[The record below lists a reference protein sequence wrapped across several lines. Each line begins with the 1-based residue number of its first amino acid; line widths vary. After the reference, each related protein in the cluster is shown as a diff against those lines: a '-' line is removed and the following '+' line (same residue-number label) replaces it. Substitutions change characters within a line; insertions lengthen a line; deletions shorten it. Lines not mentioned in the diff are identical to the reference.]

1 MLFDHM
7 HPVLVVQRHMYGDTW
22 HTAGVAAYRARYSA
36 RVLQFQTR
44 VYSGPPCAEHSIVLI
59 CEALPW
65 FVLRWSE
72 TNGWA
77 FWIAGVPTVC
87 VPEQVCAS
95 QPRRSAR
102 IPYVRSHRGRRSSRG
117 LPQRLVTLCSARRCT
132 RPDVASLNATVT
144 ATVQRTYEKKFFLV
158 PRHARNCEQGLKV
171 VWLPLLTQMV
181 EHTPCHSGTAMADAR
196 ARCDFP

>member
-1 MLFDHM
+1 MLFYHM

-102 IPYVRSHRGRRSSRG
+102 IPTCGVIVVAAAHAGCRNVSSLYVVRDAV
-117 LPQRLVTLCSARRCT
+117 LVRM
-132 RPDVASLNATVT
+132 
-144 ATVQRTYEKKFFLV
+144 
-158 PRHARNCEQGLKV
+158 
-171 VWLPLLTQMV
+171 LPLLM
-181 EHTPCHSGTAMADAR
+181 R
-196 ARCDFP
+196 R